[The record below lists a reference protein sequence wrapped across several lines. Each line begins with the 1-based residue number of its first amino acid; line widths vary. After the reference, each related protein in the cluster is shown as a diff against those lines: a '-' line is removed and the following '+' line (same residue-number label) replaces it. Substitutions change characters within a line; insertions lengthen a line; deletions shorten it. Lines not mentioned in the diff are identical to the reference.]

1 MLYFL
6 KKFVLIFICFLT
18 LTTIVPWN
26 TLETKAASTSWLEQ
40 ELDGNEAFITETERV
55 LSKNREDITL
65 ADLETIQELDIYG
78 DASSIPDKISDYK
91 NLNTLLALN
100 GTISEIPT
108 SITKLTKLTRINV
121 DNNNFQ
127 EFPMIL
133 LQMPSLSSIEI
144 NRNKIKEIPSEI
156 TTLSPHLGSLDVRYN
171 ELITLPDNIF
181 TTEWE
186 SKLSLLTTGNQ
197 LVSDIPADW
206 LDNFNQADNMLEFY
220 NNPPNDYHQKQ
231 DQLTYSGA
239 RIEVPL
245 NTDLKTLTP
254 DKTKLGLK
262 SGRTLFEQHEFM
274 YYDDGTSNN
283 ILTNGVATATGN
295 GYITIKSTLSTNS
308 NPFAKVRV
316 PITVT
321 PPVKGGDVTVQYKDT
336 TGVVLADSITL
347 SGNVGENYT
356 TTAKTIAGYS
366 LTTTPTNA
374 NGTFST
380 NPQTVTYT
388 YKKDPIAQPVTV
400 NYIDTDGKTIAPTET
415 LSGNVGENYTTTAKT
430 IDGYSLTTTP
440 TNANGTFSTN
450 PQTVT
455 YTYKKDPIAQPVTV
469 NYIDTDGKTIA
480 PTETLSGNVGE
491 NYTTTAKTI
500 DGYSLTTTPANAN
513 GTFSTNPQTVTYTY
527 TKDPI
532 AQPVTVNYIDTD
544 GKTIAPSETLTGNIS
559 ENYTTTAKT
568 IDGYSLTT
576 TPTNAKGT
584 FSTEPQIIN
593 YIYAKNAET
602 AQPITVNYRNSTG
615 QKIAK
620 SEVLTGNIGESY
632 STQPKTIAGYT
643 LTTIPPNAKGT
654 FTTNAQTVTYM
665 YTPIAIS
672 ALPVTVN
679 YLDENGKEIAD
690 SVVLNGRVGEA
701 YNTLAKEIDGYTLI
715 KTPTNANGVF
725 SAEAQSIDYI
735 YRKNKPVVIVN
746 PPIKNPIIKIDSST
760 NVIKEETS
768 VLPKTGDS
776 NPYNDFLAGIL
787 LLSSAMFLWKNHK

>member
-1 MLYFL
+1 M

-133 LQMPSLSSIEI
+133 LQMPSLSSIEV

-206 LDNFNQADNMLEFY
+206 LDDFNQADNMLEFY

-239 RIEVPL
+239 RLEVPL

-336 TGVVLADSITL
+336 TGAVLADST
-347 SGNVGENYT
+347 
-356 TTAKTIAGYS
+356 
-366 LTTTPTNA
+366 
-374 NGTFST
+374 
-380 NPQTVTYT
+380 
-388 YKKDPIAQPVTV
+388 
-400 NYIDTDGKTIAPTET
+400 T

-455 YTYKKDPIAQPVTV
+455 YTYTKDPIAQPVTV

-480 PTETLSGNVGE
+480 PTETLSGNIGE

-500 DGYSLTTTPANAN
+500 QGYTLTTTPANA
-513 GTFSTNPQTVTYTY
+513 
-527 TKDPI
+527 
-532 AQPVTVNYIDTD
+532 
-544 GKTIAPSETLTGNIS
+544 
-559 ENYTTTAKT
+559 
-568 IDGYSLTT
+568 
-576 TPTNAKGT
+576 KGS
-584 FSTEPQIIN
+584 FSTEAQIIN
-593 YIYAKNAET
+593 YIYEKNPDL
-602 AQPITVNYRNSTG
+602 AQPITVDYRSSTG
-615 QKIAK
+615 QKISK

-643 LTTIPPNAKGT
+643 LTTTPPNAKGT
-654 FTTNAQTVTYM
+654 FTTNAQTVTYV

-725 SAEAQSIDYI
+725 TAEAQSIDYI

-746 PPIKNPIIKIDSST
+746 PPIKNPVIKINSST

-787 LLSSAMFLWKNHK
+787 LLSSAMFLWKKHK

>member
-356 TTAKTIAGYS
+356 TTAKTI
-366 LTTTPTNA
+366 
-374 NGTFST
+374 
-380 NPQTVTYT
+380 
-388 YKKDPIAQPVTV
+388 
-400 NYIDTDGKTIAPTET
+400 
-415 LSGNVGENYTTTAKT
+415 
-430 IDGYSLTTTP
+430 
-440 TNANGTFSTN
+440 
-450 PQTVT
+450 
-455 YTYKKDPIAQPVTV
+455 
-469 NYIDTDGKTIA
+469 
-480 PTETLSGNVGE
+480 
-491 NYTTTAKTI
+491 
-500 DGYSLTTTPANAN
+500 DGYSLTTTPA
-513 GTFSTNPQTVTYTY
+513 
-527 TKDPI
+527 
-532 AQPVTVNYIDTD
+532 
-544 GKTIAPSETLTGNIS
+544 
-559 ENYTTTAKT
+559 
-568 IDGYSLTT
+568 
-576 TPTNAKGT
+576 NAKGT

>member
-40 ELDGNEAFITETERV
+40 ELDGNEAFIIETERV

-91 NLNTLLALN
+91 NLHTLLALN

-108 SITKLTKLTRINV
+108 SITKLTKLTRINL

-133 LQMPSLSSIEI
+133 LQMPSLSSIEV

-231 DQLTYSGA
+231 DQLTYTGA
-239 RIEVPL
+239 RLEVPL

-336 TGVVLADSITL
+336 TGAVLADST
-347 SGNVGENYT
+347 
-356 TTAKTIAGYS
+356 
-366 LTTTPTNA
+366 
-374 NGTFST
+374 
-380 NPQTVTYT
+380 
-388 YKKDPIAQPVTV
+388 
-400 NYIDTDGKTIAPTET
+400 T

-455 YTYKKDPIAQPVTV
+455 YTYTKDPIAQPVTV

-480 PTETLSGNVGE
+480 PTETLSGNIGE

-500 DGYSLTTTPANAN
+500 QGYTLTTTPA
-513 GTFSTNPQTVTYTY
+513 
-527 TKDPI
+527 
-532 AQPVTVNYIDTD
+532 
-544 GKTIAPSETLTGNIS
+544 
-559 ENYTTTAKT
+559 
-568 IDGYSLTT
+568 
-576 TPTNAKGT
+576 NAKGT
-584 FSTEPQIIN
+584 FSTEAQIIN
-593 YIYAKNAET
+593 YIYEKNPDL
-602 AQPITVNYRNSTG
+602 AQPITVDYRSSTG
-615 QKIAK
+615 QKISK

-643 LTTIPPNAKGT
+643 LTTTPPNAKGT
-654 FTTNAQTVTYM
+654 FTTNAQTVTYV

-725 SAEAQSIDYI
+725 TAEAQSIDYI

-746 PPIKNPIIKIDSST
+746 PPIKNPVIKINSST

-787 LLSSAMFLWKNHK
+787 LLSSAMFLWKKHK

>member
-1 MLYFL
+1 
-6 KKFVLIFICFLT
+6 FVLIFICFLT

-356 TTAKTIAGYS
+356 TTAKTI
-366 LTTTPTNA
+366 
-374 NGTFST
+374 
-380 NPQTVTYT
+380 
-388 YKKDPIAQPVTV
+388 
-400 NYIDTDGKTIAPTET
+400 
-415 LSGNVGENYTTTAKT
+415 
-430 IDGYSLTTTP
+430 DGYSLTTTP
-440 TNANGTFSTN
+440 TNSNGTFSTN

-576 TPTNAKGT
+576 TPANAKGT

>member
-1 MLYFL
+1 

-356 TTAKTIAGYS
+356 TTAKTI
-366 LTTTPTNA
+366 
-374 NGTFST
+374 
-380 NPQTVTYT
+380 
-388 YKKDPIAQPVTV
+388 
-400 NYIDTDGKTIAPTET
+400 
-415 LSGNVGENYTTTAKT
+415 
-430 IDGYSLTTTP
+430 DGYSLTTTP
-440 TNANGTFSTN
+440 TNSNGTFSTN

-576 TPTNAKGT
+576 TPANAKGT

>member
-1 MLYFL
+1 
-6 KKFVLIFICFLT
+6 
-18 LTTIVPWN
+18 
-26 TLETKAASTSWLEQ
+26 
-40 ELDGNEAFITETERV
+40 
-55 LSKNREDITL
+55 
-65 ADLETIQELDIYG
+65 
-78 DASSIPDKISDYK
+78 
-91 NLNTLLALN
+91 
-100 GTISEIPT
+100 
-108 SITKLTKLTRINV
+108 
-121 DNNNFQ
+121 
-127 EFPMIL
+127 
-133 LQMPSLSSIEI
+133 EI

-356 TTAKTIAGYS
+356 TTAKTIDGYS
-366 LTTTPTNA
+366 LTTTPTNS

-388 YKKDPIAQPVTV
+388 YK
-400 NYIDTDGKTIAPTET
+400 
-415 LSGNVGENYTTTAKT
+415 
-430 IDGYSLTTTP
+430 
-440 TNANGTFSTN
+440 
-450 PQTVT
+450 
-455 YTYKKDPIAQPVTV
+455 
-469 NYIDTDGKTIA
+469 
-480 PTETLSGNVGE
+480 
-491 NYTTTAKTI
+491 
-500 DGYSLTTTPANAN
+500 
-513 GTFSTNPQTVTYTY
+513 
-527 TKDPI
+527 KDPI

-576 TPTNAKGT
+576 TPANAKGT

>member
-1 MLYFL
+1 M

-40 ELDGNEAFITETERV
+40 ELDGNEAFIIETERV

-91 NLNTLLALN
+91 NLHTLLALN

-108 SITKLTKLTRINV
+108 SITKLTKLTRINL

-133 LQMPSLSSIEI
+133 LQMPSLSSIEV

-231 DQLTYSGA
+231 DQLTYTGA
-239 RIEVPL
+239 RLEVPL

-336 TGVVLADSITL
+336 TGAVLADST
-347 SGNVGENYT
+347 
-356 TTAKTIAGYS
+356 
-366 LTTTPTNA
+366 
-374 NGTFST
+374 
-380 NPQTVTYT
+380 
-388 YKKDPIAQPVTV
+388 
-400 NYIDTDGKTIAPTET
+400 T

-455 YTYKKDPIAQPVTV
+455 YTYTKDPIAQPVTV

-480 PTETLSGNVGE
+480 PTETLSGNIGE

-500 DGYSLTTTPANAN
+500 QGYTLTTTPA
-513 GTFSTNPQTVTYTY
+513 
-527 TKDPI
+527 
-532 AQPVTVNYIDTD
+532 
-544 GKTIAPSETLTGNIS
+544 
-559 ENYTTTAKT
+559 
-568 IDGYSLTT
+568 
-576 TPTNAKGT
+576 NAKGT
-584 FSTEPQIIN
+584 FSTEAQIIN
-593 YIYAKNAET
+593 YIYEKNPDL
-602 AQPITVNYRNSTG
+602 AQPITVDYRSSTG
-615 QKIAK
+615 QKISK

-643 LTTIPPNAKGT
+643 LTTTPPNAKGT
-654 FTTNAQTVTYM
+654 FTTNAQTVTYV

-725 SAEAQSIDYI
+725 TAEAQSIDYI

-746 PPIKNPIIKIDSST
+746 PPIKNPVIKINSST

-787 LLSSAMFLWKNHK
+787 LLSSAMFLWKKHK

>member
-356 TTAKTIAGYS
+356 TTAKTIDGYS
-366 LTTTPTNA
+366 LTTTPTNS

-440 TNANGTFSTN
+440 TNS
-450 PQTVT
+450 
-455 YTYKKDPIAQPVTV
+455 
-469 NYIDTDGKTIA
+469 
-480 PTETLSGNVGE
+480 
-491 NYTTTAKTI
+491 
-500 DGYSLTTTPANAN
+500 N

-576 TPTNAKGT
+576 TPANAKGT

>member
-1 MLYFL
+1 M

-40 ELDGNEAFITETERV
+40 EVDGNEAFITETERV

-356 TTAKTIAGYS
+356 TTAKTI
-366 LTTTPTNA
+366 
-374 NGTFST
+374 
-380 NPQTVTYT
+380 
-388 YKKDPIAQPVTV
+388 
-400 NYIDTDGKTIAPTET
+400 
-415 LSGNVGENYTTTAKT
+415 
-430 IDGYSLTTTP
+430 DGYSLTTTP
-440 TNANGTFSTN
+440 TNSNGTFSTN

-576 TPTNAKGT
+576 TPANAKGT

>member
-1 MLYFL
+1 M

-133 LQMPSLSSIEI
+133 LQMPSLSSIEV

-206 LDNFNQADNMLEFY
+206 LDDFNQADNMLEFY

-239 RIEVPL
+239 RLEVPL

-336 TGVVLADSITL
+336 TGAVLADST
-347 SGNVGENYT
+347 
-356 TTAKTIAGYS
+356 
-366 LTTTPTNA
+366 
-374 NGTFST
+374 
-380 NPQTVTYT
+380 
-388 YKKDPIAQPVTV
+388 
-400 NYIDTDGKTIAPTET
+400 T

-455 YTYKKDPIAQPVTV
+455 YTYTKDPIAQPVTV

-480 PTETLSGNVGE
+480 PTETLSGNIGE

-500 DGYSLTTTPANAN
+500 QGYTLTTTPA
-513 GTFSTNPQTVTYTY
+513 
-527 TKDPI
+527 
-532 AQPVTVNYIDTD
+532 
-544 GKTIAPSETLTGNIS
+544 
-559 ENYTTTAKT
+559 
-568 IDGYSLTT
+568 
-576 TPTNAKGT
+576 NAKGT

-593 YIYAKNAET
+593 YIYEKNPDL
-602 AQPITVNYRNSTG
+602 AQPITVDYRSSTG

-620 SEVLTGNIGESY
+620 SEVLTGNIGASY

-643 LTTIPPNAKGT
+643 LTTTPPNAKGT
-654 FTTNAQTVTYM
+654 FTTNAQTVTYV

-690 SVVLNGRVGEA
+690 SVVLNGHVGEA

-746 PPIKNPIIKIDSST
+746 PPIKNPVIKINSST

-776 NPYNDFLAGIL
+776 NSYNDFLAGIL
-787 LLSSAMFLWKNHK
+787 LLSSAMFLWKKHK

>member
-1 MLYFL
+1 M

-274 YYDDGTSNN
+274 YYDNGTSNN

-356 TTAKTIAGYS
+356 TTAKTI
-366 LTTTPTNA
+366 
-374 NGTFST
+374 
-380 NPQTVTYT
+380 
-388 YKKDPIAQPVTV
+388 
-400 NYIDTDGKTIAPTET
+400 
-415 LSGNVGENYTTTAKT
+415 
-430 IDGYSLTTTP
+430 DGYSLTTTP
-440 TNANGTFSTN
+440 TNSNGTFSTN

-576 TPTNAKGT
+576 TPANAKGT

>member
-1 MLYFL
+1 M

-40 ELDGNEAFITETERV
+40 ELDGNEAFITEKERV

-100 GTISEIPT
+100 GTISEIPN

-133 LQMPSLSSIEI
+133 LQMPSLSSIEV

-206 LDNFNQADNMLEFY
+206 LDDFNQADNMLEFY
-220 NNPPNDYHQKQ
+220 NNPPNDFHQKQ
-231 DQLTYSGA
+231 DQLTYTGA
-239 RIEVPL
+239 RLEVPL

-321 PPVKGGDVTVQYKDT
+321 PPVKGGDVTVQYKDI
-336 TGVVLADSITL
+336 TGAVLADST
-347 SGNVGENYT
+347 
-356 TTAKTIAGYS
+356 
-366 LTTTPTNA
+366 
-374 NGTFST
+374 
-380 NPQTVTYT
+380 
-388 YKKDPIAQPVTV
+388 
-400 NYIDTDGKTIAPTET
+400 
-415 LSGNVGENYTTTAKT
+415 
-430 IDGYSLTTTP
+430 
-440 TNANGTFSTN
+440 
-450 PQTVT
+450 
-455 YTYKKDPIAQPVTV
+455 
-469 NYIDTDGKTIA
+469 
-480 PTETLSGNVGE
+480 TLSGNVGE

-544 GKTIAPSETLTGNIS
+544 GKTIAPTETLSGNIG
-559 ENYTTTAKT
+559 ENYTTTPKT
-568 IDGYSLTT
+568 IQGYTLTT
-576 TPTNAKGT
+576 TPANAKGT

-593 YIYAKNAET
+593 YIYEKNPDL
-602 AQPITVNYRNSTG
+602 AQPITVNYRSSTG

-643 LTTIPPNAKGT
+643 LTTTPPNAKGT
-654 FTTNAQTVTYM
+654 FTTNAQTVTYV

-725 SAEAQSIDYI
+725 TAEAQSIDYI

-746 PPIKNPIIKIDSST
+746 PPIKNPVIKINSST

-787 LLSSAMFLWKNHK
+787 LLSSAMFLWKKHK

>member
-356 TTAKTIAGYS
+356 TTAKTI
-366 LTTTPTNA
+366 
-374 NGTFST
+374 
-380 NPQTVTYT
+380 
-388 YKKDPIAQPVTV
+388 
-400 NYIDTDGKTIAPTET
+400 
-415 LSGNVGENYTTTAKT
+415 
-430 IDGYSLTTTP
+430 DGYSLTTTP

-559 ENYTTTAKT
+559 EKYTTTAKT

-576 TPTNAKGT
+576 TPANAKGT

>member
-1 MLYFL
+1 
-6 KKFVLIFICFLT
+6 
-18 LTTIVPWN
+18 
-26 TLETKAASTSWLEQ
+26 WLEQ

-356 TTAKTIAGYS
+356 TTAKTI
-366 LTTTPTNA
+366 
-374 NGTFST
+374 
-380 NPQTVTYT
+380 
-388 YKKDPIAQPVTV
+388 
-400 NYIDTDGKTIAPTET
+400 
-415 LSGNVGENYTTTAKT
+415 
-430 IDGYSLTTTP
+430 DGYSLTTTP
-440 TNANGTFSTN
+440 TNSNGTFSTN

-576 TPTNAKGT
+576 TPANAKGT

>member
-1 MLYFL
+1 M

-91 NLNTLLALN
+91 NLHTLLALN

-108 SITKLTKLTRINV
+108 SITKLTKLTRINL

-133 LQMPSLSSIEI
+133 LQMPSLSSIEV

-206 LDNFNQADNMLEFY
+206 LDDFNQADNMLEFY

-231 DQLTYSGA
+231 DQLTYTGA
-239 RIEVPL
+239 RLEVPL

-336 TGVVLADSITL
+336 TGAVLADSTTL
-347 SGNVGENYT
+347 
-356 TTAKTIAGYS
+356 
-366 LTTTPTNA
+366 
-374 NGTFST
+374 F
-380 NPQTVTYT
+380 
-388 YKKDPIAQPVTV
+388 
-400 NYIDTDGKTIAPTET
+400 
-415 LSGNVGENYTTTAKT
+415 
-430 IDGYSLTTTP
+430 
-440 TNANGTFSTN
+440 
-450 PQTVT
+450 
-455 YTYKKDPIAQPVTV
+455 
-469 NYIDTDGKTIA
+469 
-480 PTETLSGNVGE
+480 GNVGE

-544 GKTIAPSETLTGNIS
+544 GKTIAPTETLSGNIG

-568 IDGYSLTT
+568 IQGYTLTT
-576 TPTNAKGT
+576 TPANAKGT
-584 FSTEPQIIN
+584 FSTEAQIIN
-593 YIYAKNAET
+593 YIYEKNPDL
-602 AQPITVNYRNSTG
+602 AQPITVDYRSSTG

-654 FTTNAQTVTYM
+654 FTTNAQTVTYV

-725 SAEAQSIDYI
+725 TAEAQSIDYI

-746 PPIKNPIIKIDSST
+746 PPIKNPVIKINSST

-787 LLSSAMFLWKNHK
+787 LLSSAMFLWKKHK

>member
-1 MLYFL
+1 M

-40 ELDGNEAFITETERV
+40 ELDGNEAFIIETERV

-91 NLNTLLALN
+91 NLHTLLALN

-108 SITKLTKLTRINV
+108 SITKLTKLTRINL

-133 LQMPSLSSIEI
+133 LQMPSLSSIEV

-239 RIEVPL
+239 RLEVPL

-308 NPFAKVRV
+308 NPFAKVQV

-336 TGVVLADSITL
+336 TGAVLADST
-347 SGNVGENYT
+347 
-356 TTAKTIAGYS
+356 
-366 LTTTPTNA
+366 
-374 NGTFST
+374 
-380 NPQTVTYT
+380 
-388 YKKDPIAQPVTV
+388 
-400 NYIDTDGKTIAPTET
+400 T

-455 YTYKKDPIAQPVTV
+455 YTYTKDPIAQPVTV

-480 PTETLSGNVGE
+480 PTETLSGNIGE

-500 DGYSLTTTPANAN
+500 QGYTLTTTPA
-513 GTFSTNPQTVTYTY
+513 
-527 TKDPI
+527 
-532 AQPVTVNYIDTD
+532 
-544 GKTIAPSETLTGNIS
+544 
-559 ENYTTTAKT
+559 
-568 IDGYSLTT
+568 
-576 TPTNAKGT
+576 NAKGT

-593 YIYAKNAET
+593 YIYEKNPDL
-602 AQPITVNYRNSTG
+602 AQPITVNYRSSTG

-643 LTTIPPNAKGT
+643 LTTTPPNAKGT
-654 FTTNAQTVTYM
+654 FTTNAQTVTYV

-715 KTPTNANGVF
+715 KTPTNAKGVF

-735 YRKNKPVVIVN
+735 YCKNKPVVIVN
-746 PPIKNPIIKIDSST
+746 PPIKNPIIKINSST

-768 VLPKTGDS
+768 TLPKTGDS

-787 LLSSAMFLWKNHK
+787 LLSSAMFLWENHK

>member
-133 LQMPSLSSIEI
+133 LQMPSLSSIEV

-206 LDNFNQADNMLEFY
+206 LDDFNQADNMLEFY

-231 DQLTYSGA
+231 DQITYTGA
-239 RIEVPL
+239 RLEVPL

-336 TGVVLADSITL
+336 TGAVLAD
-347 SGNVGENYT
+347 YT
-356 TTAKTIAGYS
+356 
-366 LTTTPTNA
+366 
-374 NGTFST
+374 
-380 NPQTVTYT
+380 
-388 YKKDPIAQPVTV
+388 
-400 NYIDTDGKTIAPTET
+400 T

-455 YTYKKDPIAQPVTV
+455 YTYTKDPIAQPVTV

-480 PTETLSGNVGE
+480 PTETLSGNIGE

-500 DGYSLTTTPANAN
+500 QGYTLTTTPANA
-513 GTFSTNPQTVTYTY
+513 
-527 TKDPI
+527 
-532 AQPVTVNYIDTD
+532 
-544 GKTIAPSETLTGNIS
+544 
-559 ENYTTTAKT
+559 
-568 IDGYSLTT
+568 
-576 TPTNAKGT
+576 KGS
-584 FSTEPQIIN
+584 FSTEAQIIN
-593 YIYAKNAET
+593 YIYEKNPDL
-602 AQPITVNYRNSTG
+602 AQPITVDYRSSTG
-615 QKIAK
+615 QKISK

-643 LTTIPPNAKGT
+643 LTTTPPNAKGT
-654 FTTNAQTVTYM
+654 FTTNAQTVTYV

-725 SAEAQSIDYI
+725 TAEAQSIDYI

-746 PPIKNPIIKIDSST
+746 PPIKNPVIKINSST

-787 LLSSAMFLWKNHK
+787 LLSSAMFLWKKHK

>member
-1 MLYFL
+1 M

-133 LQMPSLSSIEI
+133 LQMPSLSSIEV

-206 LDNFNQADNMLEFY
+206 LDDFNQADNMLEFY

-231 DQLTYSGA
+231 DQLTYTGA
-239 RIEVPL
+239 RLEVPL

-336 TGVVLADSITL
+336 TGAVLADST
-347 SGNVGENYT
+347 
-356 TTAKTIAGYS
+356 
-366 LTTTPTNA
+366 
-374 NGTFST
+374 
-380 NPQTVTYT
+380 
-388 YKKDPIAQPVTV
+388 
-400 NYIDTDGKTIAPTET
+400 
-415 LSGNVGENYTTTAKT
+415 
-430 IDGYSLTTTP
+430 
-440 TNANGTFSTN
+440 
-450 PQTVT
+450 
-455 YTYKKDPIAQPVTV
+455 
-469 NYIDTDGKTIA
+469 
-480 PTETLSGNVGE
+480 TLSGNVGE

-544 GKTIAPSETLTGNIS
+544 GKTIAPTETLSGNIG

-568 IDGYSLTT
+568 IQGYTLTT
-576 TPTNAKGT
+576 TPANANGT
-584 FSTEPQIIN
+584 FSTEAQIIN
-593 YIYAKNAET
+593 YIYEKNPDL
-602 AQPITVNYRNSTG
+602 AQPITVDYRSSTG

-643 LTTIPPNAKGT
+643 LTTTPPNAKGT
-654 FTTNAQTVTYM
+654 FTTNAQTVTYV

-746 PPIKNPIIKIDSST
+746 PPIKNPIIKINSST

-768 VLPKTGDS
+768 TLPKTGDS

-787 LLSSAMFLWKNHK
+787 LLSSTMFLWKKHK

>member
-1 MLYFL
+1 M

-321 PPVKGGDVTVQYKDT
+321 PPVKGGDVTVRYKDT

-356 TTAKTIAGYS
+356 TTAKTI
-366 LTTTPTNA
+366 
-374 NGTFST
+374 
-380 NPQTVTYT
+380 
-388 YKKDPIAQPVTV
+388 
-400 NYIDTDGKTIAPTET
+400 
-415 LSGNVGENYTTTAKT
+415 
-430 IDGYSLTTTP
+430 DGYSLTTTP
-440 TNANGTFSTN
+440 ANANGTFSTN

-576 TPTNAKGT
+576 TPANAKGT

>member
-1 MLYFL
+1 M

-18 LTTIVPWN
+18 LTTIFPWN

-133 LQMPSLSSIEI
+133 LQMPSLSSIEV

-206 LDNFNQADNMLEFY
+206 LDDFNQADNMLEFY

-231 DQLTYSGA
+231 DQLTYTGA
-239 RIEVPL
+239 RLEVPL

-295 GYITIKSTLSTNS
+295 SYITIKSTLSTNS

-336 TGVVLADSITL
+336 TGAVLAD
-347 SGNVGENYT
+347 YT
-356 TTAKTIAGYS
+356 
-366 LTTTPTNA
+366 
-374 NGTFST
+374 
-380 NPQTVTYT
+380 
-388 YKKDPIAQPVTV
+388 
-400 NYIDTDGKTIAPTET
+400 T

-455 YTYKKDPIAQPVTV
+455 YTYTKDPIAQPVTV

-480 PTETLSGNVGE
+480 PTETLSGNIGE

-500 DGYSLTTTPANAN
+500 QGYTLTTTPANA
-513 GTFSTNPQTVTYTY
+513 
-527 TKDPI
+527 
-532 AQPVTVNYIDTD
+532 
-544 GKTIAPSETLTGNIS
+544 
-559 ENYTTTAKT
+559 
-568 IDGYSLTT
+568 
-576 TPTNAKGT
+576 KGS
-584 FSTEPQIIN
+584 FSTEAQIIN
-593 YIYAKNAET
+593 YIYEKNPDL
-602 AQPITVNYRNSTG
+602 AQPITVDYRSSTG
-615 QKIAK
+615 QKISK

-643 LTTIPPNAKGT
+643 LTTTPPNAKGT

-725 SAEAQSIDYI
+725 TAEAQSIDYI

-746 PPIKNPIIKIDSST
+746 PPIKNPVIKINSST

-787 LLSSAMFLWKNHK
+787 LLSSAMFLWKKHK

>member
-1 MLYFL
+1 M

-91 NLNTLLALN
+91 NLHTLLALN

-133 LQMPSLSSIEI
+133 LQMPSLSSIEV
-144 NRNKIKEIPSEI
+144 NRNKIKEIPSEV

-206 LDNFNQADNMLEFY
+206 LDDFNQADNMLEFY

-231 DQLTYSGA
+231 DQLTYTGA
-239 RIEVPL
+239 RLEVPL

-308 NPFAKVRV
+308 NPFAKVQV

-336 TGVVLADSITL
+336 TGALLADST
-347 SGNVGENYT
+347 
-356 TTAKTIAGYS
+356 
-366 LTTTPTNA
+366 
-374 NGTFST
+374 
-380 NPQTVTYT
+380 
-388 YKKDPIAQPVTV
+388 
-400 NYIDTDGKTIAPTET
+400 T

-455 YTYKKDPIAQPVTV
+455 YTYTKDPIAQPVTV

-480 PTETLSGNVGE
+480 PTETLSGNIGE

-500 DGYSLTTTPANAN
+500 QGYTLTTTPA
-513 GTFSTNPQTVTYTY
+513 
-527 TKDPI
+527 
-532 AQPVTVNYIDTD
+532 
-544 GKTIAPSETLTGNIS
+544 
-559 ENYTTTAKT
+559 
-568 IDGYSLTT
+568 
-576 TPTNAKGT
+576 NAKGT
-584 FSTEPQIIN
+584 FSTEAQIIN
-593 YIYAKNAET
+593 YIYEKNPDL
-602 AQPITVNYRNSTG
+602 AQPITVDYRSSTG

-654 FTTNAQTVTYM
+654 FTTNAQTVTYV

-746 PPIKNPIIKIDSST
+746 PPIKNPVIKINSST

>member
-356 TTAKTIAGYS
+356 TTAKTI
-366 LTTTPTNA
+366 
-374 NGTFST
+374 
-380 NPQTVTYT
+380 
-388 YKKDPIAQPVTV
+388 
-400 NYIDTDGKTIAPTET
+400 
-415 LSGNVGENYTTTAKT
+415 
-430 IDGYSLTTTP
+430 DGYSLTTTP

-576 TPTNAKGT
+576 TPANAKGT

-715 KTPTNANGVF
+715 KTPTNSNGVF

>member
-1 MLYFL
+1 M

-133 LQMPSLSSIEI
+133 LQMPSLSSIEV

-206 LDNFNQADNMLEFY
+206 LDDFNQADNMLEFY

-239 RIEVPL
+239 RLEVPL

-321 PPVKGGDVTVQYKDT
+321 PPLKGGDVTVQYKDT
-336 TGVVLADSITL
+336 TGAVLADST
-347 SGNVGENYT
+347 
-356 TTAKTIAGYS
+356 
-366 LTTTPTNA
+366 
-374 NGTFST
+374 
-380 NPQTVTYT
+380 
-388 YKKDPIAQPVTV
+388 
-400 NYIDTDGKTIAPTET
+400 T

-455 YTYKKDPIAQPVTV
+455 YTYTKDPIAQPVTV

-480 PTETLSGNVGE
+480 PTETLSGNIGE

-500 DGYSLTTTPANAN
+500 QGYTLTTTPA
-513 GTFSTNPQTVTYTY
+513 
-527 TKDPI
+527 
-532 AQPVTVNYIDTD
+532 
-544 GKTIAPSETLTGNIS
+544 
-559 ENYTTTAKT
+559 
-568 IDGYSLTT
+568 
-576 TPTNAKGT
+576 NAKGT
-584 FSTEPQIIN
+584 FSTEAQIIN
-593 YIYAKNAET
+593 YIYEKNPDL
-602 AQPITVNYRNSTG
+602 AQPITVDYRSSTG
-615 QKIAK
+615 QKISK

-643 LTTIPPNAKGT
+643 LTTTPPNAKGI
-654 FTTNAQTVTYM
+654 FTTNAQTVTYV

-690 SVVLNGRVGEA
+690 SVVLNGHVGEA

-725 SAEAQSIDYI
+725 TAEAQSIDYI

-746 PPIKNPIIKIDSST
+746 PPIKNPVIKINSST

-787 LLSSAMFLWKNHK
+787 LLSSAMFLWKKHK

>member
-1 MLYFL
+1 M

-40 ELDGNEAFITETERV
+40 ELDGNEAFIIETERV

-91 NLNTLLALN
+91 NLHTLLALN

-108 SITKLTKLTRINV
+108 SITKLTKLTRINL

-133 LQMPSLSSIEI
+133 LQMPSLSSIEV

-239 RIEVPL
+239 RLEVPL

-308 NPFAKVRV
+308 NPFAKVQV

-336 TGVVLADSITL
+336 TGAVLADST
-347 SGNVGENYT
+347 
-356 TTAKTIAGYS
+356 
-366 LTTTPTNA
+366 
-374 NGTFST
+374 
-380 NPQTVTYT
+380 
-388 YKKDPIAQPVTV
+388 
-400 NYIDTDGKTIAPTET
+400 T

-455 YTYKKDPIAQPVTV
+455 YTYTKDPIAQPVTV

-480 PTETLSGNVGE
+480 PTETLSGNIGE

-500 DGYSLTTTPANAN
+500 QGYTLTTTPA
-513 GTFSTNPQTVTYTY
+513 
-527 TKDPI
+527 
-532 AQPVTVNYIDTD
+532 
-544 GKTIAPSETLTGNIS
+544 
-559 ENYTTTAKT
+559 
-568 IDGYSLTT
+568 
-576 TPTNAKGT
+576 NAKGT
-584 FSTEPQIIN
+584 FSTEAQIIN
-593 YIYAKNAET
+593 YIYEKNPDL
-602 AQPITVNYRNSTG
+602 AQPITVDYRSSTG
-615 QKIAK
+615 QKISI

-643 LTTIPPNAKGT
+643 LTTTPPNAKGT
-654 FTTNAQTVTYM
+654 FTTNAQTVTYV

-715 KTPTNANGVF
+715 KTPTNAKGVF

-735 YRKNKPVVIVN
+735 YCKNKPVVIVN
-746 PPIKNPIIKIDSST
+746 PPIKNPIIKINSST

-768 VLPKTGDS
+768 TLPKTGDS

>member
-1 MLYFL
+1 M

-356 TTAKTIAGYS
+356 TTAKTI
-366 LTTTPTNA
+366 
-374 NGTFST
+374 
-380 NPQTVTYT
+380 
-388 YKKDPIAQPVTV
+388 
-400 NYIDTDGKTIAPTET
+400 
-415 LSGNVGENYTTTAKT
+415 
-430 IDGYSLTTTP
+430 
-440 TNANGTFSTN
+440 
-450 PQTVT
+450 
-455 YTYKKDPIAQPVTV
+455 
-469 NYIDTDGKTIA
+469 
-480 PTETLSGNVGE
+480 
-491 NYTTTAKTI
+491 

-513 GTFSTNPQTVTYTY
+513 GTFSTNPQTI
-527 TKDPI
+527 K
-532 AQPVTVNYIDTD
+532 
-544 GKTIAPSETLTGNIS
+544 
-559 ENYTTTAKT
+559 
-568 IDGYSLTT
+568 
-576 TPTNAKGT
+576 
-584 FSTEPQIIN
+584 

>member
-1 MLYFL
+1 MLKYKIQGVLYFL

-91 NLNTLLALN
+91 NLHTLLALN

-108 SITKLTKLTRINV
+108 SITKLTKLTRINL

-133 LQMPSLSSIEI
+133 LQMPSLSSIEV

-231 DQLTYSGA
+231 DQLTYTGA
-239 RIEVPL
+239 RLEVPL

-336 TGVVLADSITL
+336 TGAVLADST
-347 SGNVGENYT
+347 
-356 TTAKTIAGYS
+356 
-366 LTTTPTNA
+366 
-374 NGTFST
+374 
-380 NPQTVTYT
+380 
-388 YKKDPIAQPVTV
+388 
-400 NYIDTDGKTIAPTET
+400 T

-430 IDGYSLTTTP
+430 IDGYSLTTT
-440 TNANGTFSTN
+440 S
-450 PQTVT
+450 
-455 YTYKKDPIAQPVTV
+455 
-469 NYIDTDGKTIA
+469 
-480 PTETLSGNVGE
+480 
-491 NYTTTAKTI
+491 
-500 DGYSLTTTPANAN
+500 ANAN

-544 GKTIAPSETLTGNIS
+544 GKTIAPTETLSGNIG

-568 IDGYSLTT
+568 IQGYTLTT
-576 TPTNAKGT
+576 TPANAKGT
-584 FSTEPQIIN
+584 FSTEAQIIN
-593 YIYAKNAET
+593 YIYEKNPDL
-602 AQPITVNYRNSTG
+602 AQPITVNYRSSTG

-620 SEVLTGNIGESY
+620 SEILTGNIGASY

-643 LTTIPPNAKGT
+643 LTTTPPNAKGT
-654 FTTNAQTVTYM
+654 FTTNAQTVTYV

-746 PPIKNPIIKIDSST
+746 PPIKNPIIKINSST

-768 VLPKTGDS
+768 TLPKTGDS

>member
-108 SITKLTKLTRINV
+108 SITKLTKLTRINL

-133 LQMPSLSSIEI
+133 LQMPSLSSIEV

-206 LDNFNQADNMLEFY
+206 LDDFNQADNMLEFY

-231 DQLTYSGA
+231 DQLTYTGA
-239 RIEVPL
+239 RLEVPL

-336 TGVVLADSITL
+336 TGAVLADST
-347 SGNVGENYT
+347 
-356 TTAKTIAGYS
+356 
-366 LTTTPTNA
+366 
-374 NGTFST
+374 
-380 NPQTVTYT
+380 
-388 YKKDPIAQPVTV
+388 
-400 NYIDTDGKTIAPTET
+400 
-415 LSGNVGENYTTTAKT
+415 
-430 IDGYSLTTTP
+430 
-440 TNANGTFSTN
+440 
-450 PQTVT
+450 
-455 YTYKKDPIAQPVTV
+455 
-469 NYIDTDGKTIA
+469 
-480 PTETLSGNVGE
+480 TLSGNVGE

-544 GKTIAPSETLTGNIS
+544 GKTIAPTETLSGNIG

-568 IDGYSLTT
+568 IQGYTLTT
-576 TPTNAKGT
+576 TPANAKGT
-584 FSTEPQIIN
+584 FSTEAQIIN
-593 YIYAKNAET
+593 YIYEKNPDL
-602 AQPITVNYRNSTG
+602 AQPITVDYRSSTG

-643 LTTIPPNAKGT
+643 LTTTPPNAKGT
-654 FTTNAQTVTYM
+654 FTTNAQTVTYV

-725 SAEAQSIDYI
+725 TAEAQSIDYI

-746 PPIKNPIIKIDSST
+746 PPIKNPVIKINSST

-787 LLSSAMFLWKNHK
+787 LLSSAMFLWKKHK

>member
-1 MLYFL
+1 
-6 KKFVLIFICFLT
+6 
-18 LTTIVPWN
+18 
-26 TLETKAASTSWLEQ
+26 
-40 ELDGNEAFITETERV
+40 
-55 LSKNREDITL
+55 
-65 ADLETIQELDIYG
+65 
-78 DASSIPDKISDYK
+78 
-91 NLNTLLALN
+91 
-100 GTISEIPT
+100 
-108 SITKLTKLTRINV
+108 
-121 DNNNFQ
+121 
-127 EFPMIL
+127 
-133 LQMPSLSSIEI
+133 
-144 NRNKIKEIPSEI
+144 
-156 TTLSPHLGSLDVRYN
+156 
-171 ELITLPDNIF
+171 
-181 TTEWE
+181 
-186 SKLSLLTTGNQ
+186 
-197 LVSDIPADW
+197 
-206 LDNFNQADNMLEFY
+206 
-220 NNPPNDYHQKQ
+220 
-231 DQLTYSGA
+231 
-239 RIEVPL
+239 
-245 NTDLKTLTP
+245 
-254 DKTKLGLK
+254 
-262 SGRTLFEQHEFM
+262 
-274 YYDDGTSNN
+274 
-283 ILTNGVATATGN
+283 
-295 GYITIKSTLSTNS
+295 
-308 NPFAKVRV
+308 
-316 PITVT
+316 
-321 PPVKGGDVTVQYKDT
+321 
-336 TGVVLADSITL
+336 
-347 SGNVGENYT
+347 
-356 TTAKTIAGYS
+356 
-366 LTTTPTNA
+366 
-374 NGTFST
+374 
-380 NPQTVTYT
+380 
-388 YKKDPIAQPVTV
+388 
-400 NYIDTDGKTIAPTET
+400 
-415 LSGNVGENYTTTAKT
+415 
-430 IDGYSLTTTP
+430 
-440 TNANGTFSTN
+440 
-450 PQTVT
+450 
-455 YTYKKDPIAQPVTV
+455 
-469 NYIDTDGKTIA
+469 
-480 PTETLSGNVGE
+480 
-491 NYTTTAKTI
+491 
-500 DGYSLTTTPANAN
+500 ANAN
-513 GTFSTNPQTVTYTY
+513 GTFSTNPQTVTCTY

-576 TPTNAKGT
+576 TPANAKGT

-715 KTPTNANGVF
+715 KTPTNSNGVF

>member
-1 MLYFL
+1 M

-108 SITKLTKLTRINV
+108 SITKLTKLTRINL

-133 LQMPSLSSIEI
+133 LQMPSLSSIEV

-206 LDNFNQADNMLEFY
+206 LDDFNQADNMLEFY

-231 DQLTYSGA
+231 DQLTYTGA
-239 RIEVPL
+239 RLEVPL

-336 TGVVLADSITL
+336 TGAVLADST
-347 SGNVGENYT
+347 
-356 TTAKTIAGYS
+356 
-366 LTTTPTNA
+366 
-374 NGTFST
+374 
-380 NPQTVTYT
+380 
-388 YKKDPIAQPVTV
+388 
-400 NYIDTDGKTIAPTET
+400 
-415 LSGNVGENYTTTAKT
+415 
-430 IDGYSLTTTP
+430 
-440 TNANGTFSTN
+440 
-450 PQTVT
+450 
-455 YTYKKDPIAQPVTV
+455 
-469 NYIDTDGKTIA
+469 
-480 PTETLSGNVGE
+480 TLSGNVGE

-544 GKTIAPSETLTGNIS
+544 GKTIAPTETLSGNIGG
-559 ENYTTTAKT
+559 NYTTTAKT
-568 IDGYSLTT
+568 IQGYTLTT
-576 TPTNAKGT
+576 TPANAKGT
-584 FSTEPQIIN
+584 FSTEAQIIN
-593 YIYAKNAET
+593 YIYEKNPDL
-602 AQPITVNYRNSTG
+602 AQPITVDYRSSTG

-643 LTTIPPNAKGT
+643 LTTTPPNAKGT
-654 FTTNAQTVTYM
+654 FTTNAQTVTYV

-746 PPIKNPIIKIDSST
+746 PPIKNPVIKINSST

-787 LLSSAMFLWKNHK
+787 LLSSAMFLWKKHK

>member
-1 MLYFL
+1 M

-108 SITKLTKLTRINV
+108 SITKLTKLTRINL

-133 LQMPSLSSIEI
+133 LQMPSLSSIEV

-206 LDNFNQADNMLEFY
+206 LDDFNQADNMLEFY

-231 DQLTYSGA
+231 DQLTYTGA
-239 RIEVPL
+239 RLEVPL

-336 TGVVLADSITL
+336 TGAVLADST
-347 SGNVGENYT
+347 
-356 TTAKTIAGYS
+356 
-366 LTTTPTNA
+366 
-374 NGTFST
+374 
-380 NPQTVTYT
+380 
-388 YKKDPIAQPVTV
+388 
-400 NYIDTDGKTIAPTET
+400 T

-455 YTYKKDPIAQPVTV
+455 YTYTKDPISQPVTV

-480 PTETLSGNVGE
+480 PTETLSGNIGE

-500 DGYSLTTTPANAN
+500 QGYTLTTTPA
-513 GTFSTNPQTVTYTY
+513 
-527 TKDPI
+527 
-532 AQPVTVNYIDTD
+532 
-544 GKTIAPSETLTGNIS
+544 
-559 ENYTTTAKT
+559 
-568 IDGYSLTT
+568 
-576 TPTNAKGT
+576 NAKGT
-584 FSTEPQIIN
+584 FSTEAQIIN
-593 YIYAKNAET
+593 YIYEKNPDL
-602 AQPITVNYRNSTG
+602 AQPITVDYRSSTG

-654 FTTNAQTVTYM
+654 FTTNAQTVTYV
-665 YTPIAIS
+665 YTPITIS
-672 ALPVTVN
+672 ALPVIVN

-725 SAEAQSIDYI
+725 TAEAQSIDYI

-746 PPIKNPIIKIDSST
+746 PPIKNPVIKINSST

-787 LLSSAMFLWKNHK
+787 LLSSAMFLWKKHK

>member
-1 MLYFL
+1 M

-133 LQMPSLSSIEI
+133 LQMPSLSSIEV

-206 LDNFNQADNMLEFY
+206 LDDFNQADNMLEFY

-231 DQLTYSGA
+231 DQLTYTGA
-239 RIEVPL
+239 RLEVPL

-295 GYITIKSTLSTNS
+295 GYIIIKSTLSTNS

-336 TGVVLADSITL
+336 TGAVLADST
-347 SGNVGENYT
+347 
-356 TTAKTIAGYS
+356 
-366 LTTTPTNA
+366 
-374 NGTFST
+374 
-380 NPQTVTYT
+380 
-388 YKKDPIAQPVTV
+388 
-400 NYIDTDGKTIAPTET
+400 T

-455 YTYKKDPIAQPVTV
+455 YTYTKDPIAQPVTV

-480 PTETLSGNVGE
+480 PTETLSGNIGE

-500 DGYSLTTTPANAN
+500 QGYTLTTTPA
-513 GTFSTNPQTVTYTY
+513 
-527 TKDPI
+527 
-532 AQPVTVNYIDTD
+532 
-544 GKTIAPSETLTGNIS
+544 
-559 ENYTTTAKT
+559 
-568 IDGYSLTT
+568 
-576 TPTNAKGT
+576 NAKGT
-584 FSTEPQIIN
+584 FSTEAQIIN
-593 YIYAKNAET
+593 YIYEKNPDL
-602 AQPITVNYRNSTG
+602 AQPITVDYRSSTG
-615 QKIAK
+615 QKISK

-643 LTTIPPNAKGT
+643 LTTTPPNAKGT
-654 FTTNAQTVTYM
+654 FTTNAQTVTYV

-690 SVVLNGRVGEA
+690 SVVLNGHVGEA

-725 SAEAQSIDYI
+725 TAEAQSIDYI

-746 PPIKNPIIKIDSST
+746 PPIKNPVIKINSST

-787 LLSSAMFLWKNHK
+787 LLSSAMFLWKKHK

>member
-1 MLYFL
+1 M

-356 TTAKTIAGYS
+356 TTAKTIDGYS
-366 LTTTPTNA
+366 LTTTPANA

-388 YKKDPIAQPVTV
+388 YT
-400 NYIDTDGKTIAPTET
+400 
-415 LSGNVGENYTTTAKT
+415 
-430 IDGYSLTTTP
+430 
-440 TNANGTFSTN
+440 
-450 PQTVT
+450 
-455 YTYKKDPIAQPVTV
+455 KDPIAQPVTV

-576 TPTNAKGT
+576 TPANAKGT

>member
-91 NLNTLLALN
+91 NLHTLLALN

-108 SITKLTKLTRINV
+108 SITKLTKLTRINL

-133 LQMPSLSSIEI
+133 LQMPSLSSIEV

-206 LDNFNQADNMLEFY
+206 LDDFNQADNMLEFY

-231 DQLTYSGA
+231 DQLTYTGA
-239 RIEVPL
+239 RLEVPL

-336 TGVVLADSITL
+336 TGAVLADST
-347 SGNVGENYT
+347 
-356 TTAKTIAGYS
+356 
-366 LTTTPTNA
+366 
-374 NGTFST
+374 
-380 NPQTVTYT
+380 
-388 YKKDPIAQPVTV
+388 
-400 NYIDTDGKTIAPTET
+400 
-415 LSGNVGENYTTTAKT
+415 
-430 IDGYSLTTTP
+430 
-440 TNANGTFSTN
+440 
-450 PQTVT
+450 
-455 YTYKKDPIAQPVTV
+455 
-469 NYIDTDGKTIA
+469 
-480 PTETLSGNVGE
+480 TLSGNVGE

-544 GKTIAPSETLTGNIS
+544 GKTIAPTETLSGNIG

-568 IDGYSLTT
+568 IQGYTLTT
-576 TPTNAKGT
+576 TPANAKGT
-584 FSTEPQIIN
+584 FSTEAQIIN
-593 YIYAKNAET
+593 YIYEKNPDL
-602 AQPITVNYRNSTG
+602 AQPITVNYRSSTG

-620 SEVLTGNIGESY
+620 SEVLTGNIGASY

-654 FTTNAQTVTYM
+654 FTTNAQTVTYV

-690 SVVLNGRVGEA
+690 SVVLNGHVGEA

-735 YRKNKPVVIVN
+735 YRKNEPVVIVN
-746 PPIKNPIIKIDSST
+746 PPIKNPIIKINSST

-768 VLPKTGDS
+768 TLPKTGDS

>member
-336 TGVVLADSITL
+336 TGVVLADSI
-347 SGNVGENYT
+347 
-356 TTAKTIAGYS
+356 
-366 LTTTPTNA
+366 
-374 NGTFST
+374 
-380 NPQTVTYT
+380 
-388 YKKDPIAQPVTV
+388 
-400 NYIDTDGKTIAPTET
+400 T

>member
-1 MLYFL
+1 M

-186 SKLSLLTTGNQ
+186 SKLSLLTTRNQ

-356 TTAKTIAGYS
+356 TTAKTI
-366 LTTTPTNA
+366 
-374 NGTFST
+374 
-380 NPQTVTYT
+380 
-388 YKKDPIAQPVTV
+388 
-400 NYIDTDGKTIAPTET
+400 
-415 LSGNVGENYTTTAKT
+415 
-430 IDGYSLTTTP
+430 
-440 TNANGTFSTN
+440 
-450 PQTVT
+450 
-455 YTYKKDPIAQPVTV
+455 
-469 NYIDTDGKTIA
+469 
-480 PTETLSGNVGE
+480 
-491 NYTTTAKTI
+491 
-500 DGYSLTTTPANAN
+500 DGYSLTTTPA
-513 GTFSTNPQTVTYTY
+513 
-527 TKDPI
+527 
-532 AQPVTVNYIDTD
+532 
-544 GKTIAPSETLTGNIS
+544 
-559 ENYTTTAKT
+559 
-568 IDGYSLTT
+568 
-576 TPTNAKGT
+576 NAKGT

-715 KTPTNANGVF
+715 KTPTNSNGVF

>member
-1 MLYFL
+1 M

-100 GTISEIPT
+100 GMISEIPT

-356 TTAKTIAGYS
+356 TTAKTI
-366 LTTTPTNA
+366 
-374 NGTFST
+374 
-380 NPQTVTYT
+380 
-388 YKKDPIAQPVTV
+388 
-400 NYIDTDGKTIAPTET
+400 
-415 LSGNVGENYTTTAKT
+415 
-430 IDGYSLTTTP
+430 DGYSLTTTP
-440 TNANGTFSTN
+440 TNSNGTFSTN

-576 TPTNAKGT
+576 TPANAKGT

>member
-1 MLYFL
+1 
-6 KKFVLIFICFLT
+6 
-18 LTTIVPWN
+18 PWN

-356 TTAKTIAGYS
+356 TTAKTI
-366 LTTTPTNA
+366 
-374 NGTFST
+374 
-380 NPQTVTYT
+380 
-388 YKKDPIAQPVTV
+388 
-400 NYIDTDGKTIAPTET
+400 
-415 LSGNVGENYTTTAKT
+415 
-430 IDGYSLTTTP
+430 DGYSLTTTP
-440 TNANGTFSTN
+440 TNSNGTFSTN

-576 TPTNAKGT
+576 TPANAKGT

>member
-1 MLYFL
+1 M

-91 NLNTLLALN
+91 NLHTLLALN

-108 SITKLTKLTRINV
+108 SITKLTKLTRINL

-133 LQMPSLSSIEI
+133 LQMPFLSSIEV

-231 DQLTYSGA
+231 DQLTYTGA
-239 RIEVPL
+239 RLEVPL

-336 TGVVLADSITL
+336 TGAVLADST
-347 SGNVGENYT
+347 
-356 TTAKTIAGYS
+356 
-366 LTTTPTNA
+366 
-374 NGTFST
+374 
-380 NPQTVTYT
+380 
-388 YKKDPIAQPVTV
+388 
-400 NYIDTDGKTIAPTET
+400 
-415 LSGNVGENYTTTAKT
+415 
-430 IDGYSLTTTP
+430 
-440 TNANGTFSTN
+440 
-450 PQTVT
+450 
-455 YTYKKDPIAQPVTV
+455 
-469 NYIDTDGKTIA
+469 
-480 PTETLSGNVGE
+480 TLSGNVGE

-500 DGYSLTTTPANAN
+500 DGYSLTTTPANA
-513 GTFSTNPQTVTYTY
+513 
-527 TKDPI
+527 
-532 AQPVTVNYIDTD
+532 
-544 GKTIAPSETLTGNIS
+544 
-559 ENYTTTAKT
+559 
-568 IDGYSLTT
+568 
-576 TPTNAKGT
+576 KGT
-584 FSTEPQIIN
+584 FSTEAQIIN
-593 YIYAKNAET
+593 YIYEKNPDL
-602 AQPITVNYRNSTG
+602 AQPITVNYRSSTG

-620 SEVLTGNIGESY
+620 SEILTGNIGASY

-643 LTTIPPNAKGT
+643 LTTTPPNAKGT
-654 FTTNAQTVTYM
+654 FTTNAQTVTYV

-746 PPIKNPIIKIDSST
+746 PPIKNPIIKINSST

-768 VLPKTGDS
+768 TLPKTGDS

>member
-1 MLYFL
+1 M

-283 ILTNGVATATGN
+283 FLTNGVATATGN

-356 TTAKTIAGYS
+356 TTAKTI
-366 LTTTPTNA
+366 
-374 NGTFST
+374 
-380 NPQTVTYT
+380 
-388 YKKDPIAQPVTV
+388 
-400 NYIDTDGKTIAPTET
+400 
-415 LSGNVGENYTTTAKT
+415 
-430 IDGYSLTTTP
+430 DGYSLTTTP
-440 TNANGTFSTN
+440 TNSNGTFSTN

-576 TPTNAKGT
+576 TPANAKGT

>member
-1 MLYFL
+1 M

-18 LTTIVPWN
+18 LTTIFPWN

-133 LQMPSLSSIEI
+133 LQMPSLSSIEV

-206 LDNFNQADNMLEFY
+206 LDDFNQADNMLEFY

-231 DQLTYSGA
+231 DQLTYTGA
-239 RIEVPL
+239 RLEVPL

-336 TGVVLADSITL
+336 TGAVLAD
-347 SGNVGENYT
+347 YT
-356 TTAKTIAGYS
+356 
-366 LTTTPTNA
+366 
-374 NGTFST
+374 
-380 NPQTVTYT
+380 
-388 YKKDPIAQPVTV
+388 
-400 NYIDTDGKTIAPTET
+400 T

-455 YTYKKDPIAQPVTV
+455 YTYTKDPIAQPVTV

-480 PTETLSGNVGE
+480 PTETLSGNIGE

-500 DGYSLTTTPANAN
+500 QGYTLTTTPA
-513 GTFSTNPQTVTYTY
+513 
-527 TKDPI
+527 
-532 AQPVTVNYIDTD
+532 
-544 GKTIAPSETLTGNIS
+544 
-559 ENYTTTAKT
+559 
-568 IDGYSLTT
+568 
-576 TPTNAKGT
+576 NAKGT
-584 FSTEPQIIN
+584 FSTEAQIIN
-593 YIYAKNAET
+593 YIYEKNPDL
-602 AQPITVNYRNSTG
+602 AQPITVDYRSSTG
-615 QKIAK
+615 QKISK

-643 LTTIPPNAKGT
+643 LTTTPPNAKGT
-654 FTTNAQTVTYM
+654 FTTNAQTVTYV

-725 SAEAQSIDYI
+725 TAEAQSIDYI

-746 PPIKNPIIKIDSST
+746 PPIKNPVIKINSST

-787 LLSSAMFLWKNHK
+787 LLSSAMFLWKKHK